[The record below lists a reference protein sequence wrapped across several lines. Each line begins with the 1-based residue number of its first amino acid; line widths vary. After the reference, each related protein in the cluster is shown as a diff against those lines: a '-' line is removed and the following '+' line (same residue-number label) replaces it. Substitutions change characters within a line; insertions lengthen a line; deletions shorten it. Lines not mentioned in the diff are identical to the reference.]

1 MSPSGSPLN
10 GQPGD
15 GVVVKDCPRC
25 KGSGMDP
32 QKDECT
38 RCGGF
43 GQLVDQKA
51 LPKVEME

>member
-1 MSPSGSPLN
+1 
-10 GQPGD
+10 
-15 GVVVKDCPRC
+15 
-25 KGSGMDP
+25 MDP